1 MARTA
6 TKAAEMGKGLG
17 AMNQPAAAV
26 DASTATSTPSG
37 GSGRENLRKR
47 PKSKNGC
54 QRCKLKRL
62 KCDETKPSC
71 RNCVARHIDCP
82 GYGKL
87 LKWCD
92 KYQSYL
98 SGEQPGRSQGQAGQR
113 QAARQR
119 REPRAS
125 PNSTTTAKRK
135 DGTTGSS
142 HGVDRDGGSEKDLVD
157 GTLARREASEEQR
170 DRPSSGKK
178 RRREDSGESVQ
189 EGDSGRVVECVAPL
203 DASRGSRE
211 GSKRHQRQSNERPNA
226 QEVDPG
232 PDLQGLDVELDA
244 SPPIDPN
251 LLDIELDD
259 PGLAYVDPSEM
270 GSQTPG
276 TTAEGMDDFRDVEEI
291 PATVQPENIL
301 DFNNPAENFLQT
313 FYNRATNTPISSL
326 ADPATKLVTY
336 YFSNVC
342 PLYSAFDSALNPF
355 RSAVGQIWD
364 SSPSVYYAIQSMAAA
379 QLANFYPEMIFTGL
393 DMQRKA
399 YRCLQ
404 DEMQLVTA
412 GCQSSDRALLTL
424 LLLGPSAAWHDSSD
438 LGLSHLSAARA
449 LIYPRLIAPVPPGN
463 NLLRRR
469 NQFFEEALIY
479 WEMLIGFV
487 EPESTSSNIGPLG
500 LASSFLNGNS
510 DSPVAQARKLLP
522 HPWTGI
528 APKVQTIFA
537 EVGRLIRQERLSKSR
552 HHDDANHHHSSS
564 FFGEATCSARLPT
577 SSSSS
582 SFRTGRAKE
591 AADNLAWATVLEGH
605 LLSASL
611 PTTDDLID
619 PGDVNTARAD
629 FVAVGEAYR
638 CAGLLE
644 LYRVFPSLLRK
655 RLGVAKQ
662 TAAAMPSTTST
673 THTNSDSNNTRSAP
687 PDQQAVDDQEDDT
700 DTLASSARAWYSC
713 LGVNSGHHAST
724 TTTTTATTT
733 TPTNERAF
741 LNSLAMHILSTL
753 SSLPHT
759 SGTMSTQPILLVAAA
774 SELRYT
780 PSSLD
785 YWDFDD
791 AGGAA
796 AVRQARA
803 FVVERLEVFKRRL
816 PRRPLERM
824 LELVKEVWRRGGEA
838 FWVDV
843 MVEMG
848 WQTVMG
854 SKRSHTIWSP

>member
-1 MARTA
+1 
-6 TKAAEMGKGLG
+6 
-17 AMNQPAAAV
+17 MNQPAAAV

-142 HGVDRDGGSEKDLVD
+142 HG
-157 GTLARREASEEQR
+157 
-170 DRPSSGKK
+170 
-178 RRREDSGESVQ
+178 
-189 EGDSGRVVECVAPL
+189 GDSGRVVECVAPL

-537 EVGRLIRQERLSKSR
+537 EVGRLIRQERL
-552 HHDDANHHHSSS
+552 
-564 FFGEATCSARLPT
+564 LPT

-662 TAAAMPSTTST
+662 TAAAMPSTT
-673 THTNSDSNNTRSAP
+673 
-687 PDQQAVDDQEDDT
+687 
-700 DTLASSARAWYSC
+700 
-713 LGVNSGHHAST
+713 T
-724 TTTTTATTT
+724 TTTTTTTTSTTTT

-854 SKRSHTIWSP
+854 

>member
-1 MARTA
+1 MGVVTA
-6 TKAAEMGKGLG
+6 QPPSAA
-17 AMNQPAAAV
+17 AAAAV
-26 DASTATSTPSG
+26 DVSSTTAPSG
-37 GSGRENLRKR
+37 SGGKENPRKR

-98 SGEQPGRSQGQAGQR
+98 AGERPGRSQVQSQTL
-113 QAARQR
+113 AARR
-119 REPRAS
+119 RDSGR
-125 PNSTTTAKRK
+125 STPLTTRAKRK
-135 DGTTGSS
+135 EDADEG
-142 HGVDRDGGSEKDLVD
+142 RD
-157 GTLARREASEEQR
+157 
-170 DRPSSGKK
+170 
-178 RRREDSGESVQ
+178 RRREEAESVEE
-189 EGDSGRVVECVAPL
+189 EGSASSGWNQAVGMHLRRVVECVAPV
-203 DASRGSRE
+203 DGAKDRPGEARSRGDEETSI
-211 GSKRHQRQSNERPNA
+211 
-226 QEVDPG
+226 QEVDRG
-232 PDLQGLDVELDA
+232 PDSHGGDSHADDAPNDMPTPGMLDIDLDA
-244 SPPIDPN
+244 GFTD
-251 LLDIELDD
+251 LDIPEMGFQTPSSGADGIDD
-259 PGLAYVDPSEM
+259 PG
-270 GSQTPG
+270 
-276 TTAEGMDDFRDVEEI
+276 DVEEL
-291 PATVQPENIL
+291 PLHFNDQPEEMIS
-301 DFNNPAENFLQT
+301 
-313 FYNRATNTPISSL
+313 FYTRANSAPGPSL
-326 ADPATKLVTY
+326 VDPAMKLVNY

-364 SSPSVYYAIQSMAAA
+364 SSQSVYYAIQSMAAA

-393 DMQRKA
+393 EMQRKA
-399 YRCLQ
+399 YQSLQ

-424 LLLGPSAAWHDSSD
+424 LLLGPSASWHDSSD

-487 EPESTSSNIGPLG
+487 EPECTSSNIGPLG
-500 LASSFLNGNS
+500 LASSFLGGNS
-510 DSPVAQARKLLP
+510 DSPTAQARKLLP

-552 HHDDANHHHSSS
+552 DRANS
-564 FFGEATCSARLPT
+564 
-577 SSSSS
+577 
-582 SFRTGRAKE
+582 RAKA
-591 AADNLAWATVLEGH
+591 AADNLAWATVLEDH

-611 PTTDDLID
+611 PTTEDLID
-619 PGDVNTARAD
+619 PGDVNTTRAD
-629 FVAVGEAYR
+629 FVAIGEAYR

-655 RLGVAKQ
+655 RSLGISGHP
-662 TAAAMPSTTST
+662 TAHSSA
-673 THTNSDSNNTRSAP
+673 AP
-687 PDQQAVDDQEDDT
+687 PPTASQTSAT
-700 DTLASSARAWYSC
+700 DARS
-713 LGVNSGHHAST
+713 
-724 TTTTTATTT
+724 
-733 TPTNERAF
+733 F
-741 LNSLAMHILSTL
+741 LNSLALHILSML
-753 SSLPHT
+753 ESLPSS

-774 SELRYT
+774 SELRHVT
-780 PSSLD
+780 SLD
-785 YWDFDD
+785 YWDFD
-791 AGGAA
+791 AGAA
-796 AVRQARA
+796 AVRHARR
-803 FVVERLEVFKRRL
+803 FVMERLREFSKRL

-824 LELVKEVWRRGGEA
+824 MELVEEVWRRGGDT

-843 MVEMG
+843 MLEKG

-854 SKRSHTIWSP
+854 

>member
-1 MARTA
+1 
-6 TKAAEMGKGLG
+6 
-17 AMNQPAAAV
+17 MNQPAAAV

-142 HGVDRDGGSEKDLVD
+142 HG
-157 GTLARREASEEQR
+157 
-170 DRPSSGKK
+170 
-178 RRREDSGESVQ
+178 
-189 EGDSGRVVECVAPL
+189 GDSGRVVECVAPL

-537 EVGRLIRQERLSKSR
+537 EVGRLIRQERL
-552 HHDDANHHHSSS
+552 
-564 FFGEATCSARLPT
+564 LPT

-662 TAAAMPSTTST
+662 TAAAMP
-673 THTNSDSNNTRSAP
+673 
-687 PDQQAVDDQEDDT
+687 
-700 DTLASSARAWYSC
+700 
-713 LGVNSGHHAST
+713 GHHAST

-854 SKRSHTIWSP
+854 

>member
-1 MARTA
+1 
-6 TKAAEMGKGLG
+6 MGMG
-17 AMNQPAAAV
+17 V
-26 DASTATSTPSG
+26 VASTQPSVTVDLTTAASTPSG
-37 GSGRENLRKR
+37 GSGKENPRKR

-98 SGEQPGRSQGQAGQR
+98 SGERPGRSQGQAGQR
-113 QAARQR
+113 QAARR
-119 REPRAS
+119 RVAPRAS
-125 PNSTTTAKRK
+125 PLPTTTTKRK
-135 DGTTGSS
+135 DGAAGSS
-142 HGVDRDGGSEKDLVD
+142 NQARRDGDGAKDPAD
-157 GTLARREASEEQR
+157 DAHARRGESEERPQR
-170 DRPSSGKK
+170 AASGTT
-178 RRREDSGESVQ
+178 RRREEVEANVEEEDAGLTGWDQAV
-189 EGDSGRVVECVAPL
+189 GNHLRRVVECVAPL
-203 DASRGSRE
+203 EQE
-211 GSKRHQRQSNERPNA
+211 GSKKHRRQDDERPTV
-226 QEVDPG
+226 EELDSG
-232 PDLQGLDVELDA
+232 PADLQRGDVELDTG
-244 SPPIDPN
+244 SPPIDPD
-251 LLDIELDD
+251 LLDIEFDD
-259 PGLAYVDPSEM
+259 PGLAYLEPPEM
-270 GSQTPG
+270 EFQTPG
-276 TTAEGMDDFRDVEEI
+276 TSAESTEEHGDIEEI
-291 PATVQPENIL
+291 PLTTQPENVL
-301 DFNNPAENFLQT
+301 DFDDPAENFLQT
-313 FYNRATNTPISSL
+313 FYARANNAPGSSL
-326 ADPATKLVTY
+326 TDPATKLVTY

-438 LGLSHLSAARA
+438 LGLSHLAAARA

-487 EPESTSSNIGPLG
+487 EPESTSSSNIGPLG

-510 DSPVAQARKLLP
+510 DSPVAQASKLLP

-537 EVGRLIRQERLSKSR
+537 EVGRLIRQERLSKSQ
-552 HHDDANHHHSSS
+552 HGGANDSAASSL
-564 FFGEATCSARLPT
+564 FDLG
-577 SSSSS
+577 SSRPPPGPAS

-591 AADNLAWATVLEGH
+591 EADNLAWATVLEGH

-619 PGDVNTARAD
+619 PGDANTKRAD

-644 LYRVFPSLLRK
+644 LYRVFPPLLRK
-655 RLGVAKQ
+655 RLGAAKQ
-662 TAAAMPSTTST
+662 TPSSSSSTTAPPEQHAQDNDGDDEDWASGARAWWHSSLGVNGQPPPPPRTTPSSSATST
-673 THTNSDSNNTRSAP
+673 T
-687 PDQQAVDDQEDDT
+687 
-700 DTLASSARAWYSC
+700 
-713 LGVNSGHHAST
+713 
-724 TTTTTATTT
+724 
-733 TPTNERAF
+733 TNERSF
-741 LNSLAMHILSTL
+741 LNSLALHILSIL
-753 SSLPHT
+753 SSLPHS

-774 SELRYT
+774 SELRYAA
-780 PSSLD
+780 SALD
-785 YWDFDD
+785 YWDFDDEAVND

-796 AVRQARA
+796 AVRRARA
-803 FVVERLEVFKRRL
+803 FVVERLTEFKRRL

-824 LELVKEVWRRGGEA
+824 MELVQEVWRRGGDA

-854 SKRSHTIWSP
+854 YILNNT

>member
-1 MARTA
+1 
-6 TKAAEMGKGLG
+6 
-17 AMNQPAAAV
+17 MNQPAAAV

-98 SGEQPGRSQGQAGQR
+98 SGEQPGRR

-119 REPRAS
+119 SEPRAS
-125 PNSTTTAKRK
+125 PNSKTTAKRK
-135 DGTTGSS
+135 DGTTGS
-142 HGVDRDGGSEKDLVD
+142 R
-157 GTLARREASEEQR
+157 
-170 DRPSSGKK
+170 
-178 RRREDSGESVQ
+178 
-189 EGDSGRVVECVAPL
+189 GDSARVVECVAPL

-211 GSKRHQRQSNERPNA
+211 GSKRHQRQSNERPNVT

-232 PDLQGLDVELDA
+232 PELQGRDVELDA

-259 PGLAYVDPSEM
+259 PGIAYVDPSEM
-270 GSQTPG
+270 GSQIPG
-276 TTAEGMDDFRDVEEI
+276 TTAEGMDDSRDVEEI
-291 PATVQPENIL
+291 PATAQPENVL

-313 FYNRATNTPISSL
+313 FYNRATDTPISSL
-326 ADPATKLVTY
+326 ADPATELVTY

-510 DSPVAQARKLLP
+510 DSPVAHARKLLP

-528 APKVQTIFA
+528 APKVHTIFA
-537 EVGRLIRQERLSKSR
+537 EVGRLIRKERLLPT
-552 HHDDANHHHSSS
+552 SSS
-564 FFGEATCSARLPT
+564 S

-629 FVAVGEAYR
+629 FVAVGQAYR

-662 TAAAMPSTTST
+662 TAAAMP
-673 THTNSDSNNTRSAP
+673 
-687 PDQQAVDDQEDDT
+687 
-700 DTLASSARAWYSC
+700 
-713 LGVNSGHHAST
+713 T
-724 TTTTTATTT
+724 TTTTTSTTT

-741 LNSLAMHILSTL
+741 LNSLALHILSTL

-854 SKRSHTIWSP
+854 